1 MSQLDVSSRV
11 LGGIESRERITG
23 GEREKRLRHVYV
35 GSSQCSPVA
44 WDATTQLSQVQ
55 KTASRLYPRRPRPDL
70 SWVFL

>member
-11 LGGIESRERITG
+11 LGGKAEREKITG
-23 GEREKRLRHVYV
+23 GEREKRLQHADV

-55 KTASRLYPRRPRPDL
+55 KTASRLYPRQPGPDS
-70 SWVFL
+70 SWFFL